1 MGSLGT
7 TVQLPRSAAPN
18 PALGEWRCAALGC
31 HAHQTV
37 ALDMCGGRRR
47 PRSMNWNATCGART
61 AHGFRGDRTSA
72 AILSRCLRPRSRRAI
87 RPRRPRS
94 RATLAPY
101 PVDLPPPFAPSSGGG
116 FYLCLCEP
124 QRSTIQATIR
134 RSLPAIANHHD
145 ALRISADERRIQ
157 NLNRYGARRAIHDT
171 PRDHIGSVALP
182 LGKSAAAAP
191 EMRERLE
198 PWKRR
203 SVELTTSELLP
214 PLRA

>member
-1 MGSLGT
+1 
-7 TVQLPRSAAPN
+7 
-18 PALGEWRCAALGC
+18 
-31 HAHQTV
+31 
-37 ALDMCGGRRR
+37 MCGGRRR

-182 LGKSAAAAP
+182 LGQVSRRSAGNARKIGTV
-191 EMRERLE
+191 ETE
-198 PWKRR
+198 KRR
-203 SVELTTSELLP
+203 LTTSELLP